1 MYLLNTIRLITGAVG
16 RSSVIKGTASP
27 GHVHLPGDDV
37 IPDMGQILHQL
48 LFAGF
53 GIDIRHPGIQV
64 IGTYRMSHRP
74 VLLTER
80 NTILIIIRTIF
91 HHPPNVNQILRQ
103 FQITWIPRGAVHFDY
118 PHIMGRADSVTGQ
131 FSGSGFIEMT
141 KEIGGTD
148 GCIKRSGLPGG
159 TAVNDGSHHQMA
171 QVVGFK
177 VQAIGKGSF
186 LVTCTYLGSDNCLPV
201 RLFRQGM
208 SVDAFVQ
215 FVDDDR
221 GMDISIS
228 PLGFYDAGYETV
240 HQLVQFGVFVDGID

>member
-16 RSSVIKGTASP
+16 RSTVIKGTASP
-27 GHVHLPGDDV
+27 GHIHFPGNDV
-37 IPDMGQILHQL
+37 IPNTGQVLHQL
-48 LFAGF
+48 LFTGF

-80 NTILIIIRTIF
+80 NAVLIIIRTIF

-118 PHIMGRADSVTGQ
+118 PHIMGRTYSVTGQ

-148 GCIKRSGLPGG
+148 GCIKKSGLPGG
-159 TAVNDGSHHQMA
+159 TTMNDGGHHQMS
-171 QVVGFK
+171 QIVGFK
-177 VQAIGKGSF
+177 VQAIGKGAF
-186 LVTCTYLGSDNCLPV
+186 LIFGSYLGSDDCLLM
-201 RLFRQGM
+201 RLFQSM
-208 SVDAFVQ
+208 SIDSFIKL
-215 FVDDDR
+215 FDNNR
-221 GMDISIS
+221 GMDISICS
-228 PLGFYDAGYETV
+228 LSLYDASNETI
-240 HQLVQFGVFVDGID
+240 H